1 MGVRI
6 SGVTSVFSAASVV
19 PSFRLHRSFCSCIH
33 GPFFFSLPSL
43 LSTQPGGT
51 RVPME
56 VLLLKKVSSGFR
68 GVIRLLDWFERPDSF
83 ILVLERP
90 DPVQDLFDFIT
101 ERGALPEDLA
111 RSFFC
116 QILEAVRHC
125 HSCGVLHRDI
135 KDENILIDLSSGE
148 LKLIDFGSGALLKD
162 TVYTDFDGESCQ
174 FPHVPLSQRIS
185 ILKQCVPC
193 L

>member
-1 MGVRI
+1 
-6 SGVTSVFSAASVV
+6 
-19 PSFRLHRSFCSCIH
+19 
-33 GPFFFSLPSL
+33 
-43 LSTQPGGT
+43 
-51 RVPME
+51 ME
-56 VLLLKKVSSGFR
+56 ILLLKKVSSGFR

-174 FPHVPLSQRIS
+174 FPLVTPSQRIS
-185 ILKQCVPC
+185 FLKHCVPC